1 MQQNVSVTSF
11 ISPISYCSLQKDAPV
26 CAVCRTHVK
35 KEGAMIANI
44 TLDNAVQRH
53 VDALGENGAV
63 EWQRDGAKLVEW
75 TIRKL

>member
-1 MQQNVSVTSF
+1 
-11 ISPISYCSLQKDAPV
+11 
-26 CAVCRTHVK
+26 
-35 KEGAMIANI
+35 MIANI

>member
-1 MQQNVSVTSF
+1 MSVASF
-11 ISPISYCSLQKDAPV
+11 DLSNILLYVQKDAPV